1 MHGQQYQNL
10 NSLVPYSHLLFPS
23 ESPPEE
29 DVCGLAAEI
38 GVSSRRV
45 CNDGGRKVL
54 LAAAATAAAD
64 KTG

>member
-1 MHGQQYQNL
+1 
-10 NSLVPYSHLLFPS
+10 

-29 DVCGLAAEI
+29 DVCGMADEI
-38 GVSSRRV
+38 GASSRRV